1 MSFGTTTSKSKWCDR
16 TQLSYLDP
24 DNFIVY
30 ITEDDY
36 EDVDSKK
43 WFDTSSYQFYSI
55 MKPSSNKR

>member
-24 DNFIVY
+24 DSFIVY

-36 EDVDSKK
+36 EDMDSKK
-43 WFDTSSYQFYSI
+43 
-55 MKPSSNKR
+55 